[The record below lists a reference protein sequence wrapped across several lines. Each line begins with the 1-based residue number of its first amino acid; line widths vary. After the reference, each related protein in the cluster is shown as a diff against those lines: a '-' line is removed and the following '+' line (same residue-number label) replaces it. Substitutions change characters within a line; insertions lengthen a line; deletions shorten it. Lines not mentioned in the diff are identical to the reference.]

1 MEYQLIQLDISKKC
15 SNQCDMLPLDIS
27 KMKVLEHMIVYDKM
41 VIVQHMVMKYSDNFW
56 NMLYNQMRLECM
68 VI

>member
-1 MEYQLIQLDISKKC
+1 MFQSMWYVSSGHQQ
-15 SNQCDMLPLDIS
+15 

-56 NMLYNQMRLECM
+56 NMLYNKMRLECM